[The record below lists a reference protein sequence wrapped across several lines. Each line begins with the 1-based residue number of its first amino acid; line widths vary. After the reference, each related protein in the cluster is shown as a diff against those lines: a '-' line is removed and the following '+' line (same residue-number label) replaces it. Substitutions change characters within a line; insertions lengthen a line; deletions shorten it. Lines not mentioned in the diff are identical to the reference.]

1 MEHISKTLEAYRN
14 GTLDLKNWP
23 DGLTP
28 EAEKESQR
36 RSLNIMSLNNT
47 FENFKA
53 VEGTKKSLATFQEL
67 LTKPDWFMLL
77 VYGKAGCGKT
87 HLCEAFSIELAKKGI
102 RCPVFEWSEL
112 VRDFKKLMRSDIKDA
127 YDARFEMMRRLERLI
142 IDDVGQ
148 GSVGSNWEW
157 GELEDIVNYRYRNNL
172 MTIVTTNLDI
182 KALPPRIISRFRDA
196 VKSRMVVIDAGD
208 YRPLKK
214 EN

>member
-1 MEHISKTLEAYRN
+1 
-14 GTLDLKNWP
+14 
-23 DGLTP
+23 
-28 EAEKESQR
+28 
-36 RSLNIMSLNNT
+36 LNNT

-53 VEGTKKSLATFQEL
+53 VPGAQKALAIFQEL
-67 LTKPDWFMLL
+67 LTKPAWFMLL

-127 YDARFEMMRRLERLI
+127 YDARFEMIRRLERLI

-196 VKSRMVVIDAGD
+196 VKSRMVVMDAGD

-214 EN
+214 KRV